1 MQIIS
6 RTGARRP
13 AHLFLLRIDTKKNAP
28 VIQKDT
34 ETEWDRPHGTR
45 VEIELE
51 AVYKKGRRSVDDYI
65 RQTALAN
72 PHVQIHY
79 APPKGDPKVYERVS
93 RDLPRESK
101 EIKPHPCG
109 VELGV
114 LLRMMKEASSKM
126 CLATA
131 LTPGF
136 RGFDLMRQRD
146 IRMLPVVDA
155 DLVPLGALILKRM
168 TEHLFLPRSGRPIRQ
183 VFSSPQAMQTCLQA
197 NVMNMVDGERTEELD
212 LFVGAMSLES
222 FRQRL
227 SDTDPRRI
235 VVLCGDRRNIQE
247 HAIQLGIRALVVSGG
262 FGVADDLVV
271 AAREN
276 RVSILCSPHDT
287 ATSALLARL
296 STPVRYLADA
306 DVPRAHPDDRL
317 DEIRKVLL
325 RGTAPGVMVI
335 DDNGRVCGVGTKSN
349 LLRPSPLKLIL
360 VDHNELTQAVPGA
373 DQVEILEII
382 DHHRL
387 GNFHTE
393 LPIRFINQPLGS
405 TCSVVATLY
414 RQAGLEPA
422 PKIASLMLA
431 GLLSDTVLLKS
442 PTTTDTDRQLLA
454 WLEHCSGLDASVFGQ
469 QMFRAGSTLAAYQDI
484 ESLLTADFKE
494 YDVDERRF
502 GIGQVEVVTF
512 QEFDDRQN
520 EIAKGLETLVHKR
533 NLALAGLLV
542 TDIVQQNSQL
552 IVRGEKAL
560 VAAVGYPQISAGRFD
575 LKGVLSRKKQLM
587 PHLLRAFKT

>member
-1 MQIIS
+1 MSQPE
-6 RTGARRP
+6 RVFVVGHKNP
-13 AHLFLLRIDTKKNAP
+13 DTDSICSAIAYAELCQLQGRSNVFP
-28 VIQKDT
+28 
-34 ETEWDRPHGTR
+34 GR
-45 VEIELE
+45 VGGLN
-51 AVYKKGRRSVDDYI
+51 
-65 RQTALAN
+65 RQTEFVLDKLDQPQPQLLTDVYPRLRDTVGDSPALIDADAPLAN
-72 PHVQIHY
+72 
-79 APPKGDPKVYERVS
+79 
-93 RDLPRESK
+93 
-101 EIKPHPCG
+101 
-109 VELGV
+109 
-114 LLRMMKEASSKM
+114 
-126 CLATA
+126 A
-131 LTPGF
+131 L
-136 RGFDLMRQRD
+136 DLMRQRD

-155 DLVPLGALILKRM
+155 DLAPLGALILKRM
-168 TEHLFLPRSGRPIRQ
+168 TEHLFLPQSGRPIRQ
-183 VFSSPQAMQTCLQA
+183 VLSSPQAMQTCLQA

-247 HAIQLGIRALVVSGG
+247 HAIQLGIRALVVTGG

-276 RVSILCSPHDT
+276 QVSILCSPHDT

-296 STPVRYLADA
+296 STPVRYLADT
-306 DVPRAHPDDRL
+306 DVPHAHPDDRL
-317 DEIRKVLL
+317 DEIRKVLM

-442 PTTTDTDRQLLA
+442 PTTTETDRQLLV
-454 WLEHCSGLDASVFGQ
+454 WLEQCSGLDASAFGQ
-469 QMFRAGSTLAAYQDI
+469 QMFQAGSALAAYQNI

-512 QEFDDRQN
+512 QEFDDRQT

-560 VAAVGYPQISAGRFD
+560 MAAVGYPQISAGRFD

>member
-1 MQIIS
+1 MSQPE
-6 RTGARRP
+6 RVFVVGHKNP
-13 AHLFLLRIDTKKNAP
+13 DTDSICSAIAYAELCQLQGRSNVFP
-28 VIQKDT
+28 
-34 ETEWDRPHGTR
+34 GR
-45 VEIELE
+45 VGGLN
-51 AVYKKGRRSVDDYI
+51 
-65 RQTALAN
+65 RQTEFVLDKLDQPQPQLLTDVYPRLRDTVGDCPALIDADAPLAN
-72 PHVQIHY
+72 
-79 APPKGDPKVYERVS
+79 
-93 RDLPRESK
+93 
-101 EIKPHPCG
+101 
-109 VELGV
+109 
-114 LLRMMKEASSKM
+114 
-126 CLATA
+126 A
-131 LTPGF
+131 L
-136 RGFDLMRQRD
+136 DLMRQRD

-155 DLVPLGALILKRM
+155 DLAPLGALILKRM

-183 VFSSPQAMQTCLQA
+183 VLSSPQAMQTCLQA

-212 LFVGAMSLES
+212 LFVGAMSLGS

-247 HAIQLGIRALVVSGG
+247 HAIQLGIRALVVTGG

-276 RVSILCSPHDT
+276 QVSILCSPHDT

-296 STPVRYLADA
+296 STPVRYLADT
-306 DVPRAHPDDRL
+306 DVPHAHPDDRL
-317 DEIRKVLL
+317 DEIRKILM

-442 PTTTDTDRQLLA
+442 PTTTDTDRQLLV
-454 WLEHCSGLDASVFGQ
+454 WLEQCSGLDASAFGQ
-469 QMFRAGSTLAAYQDI
+469 QMFQAGSALAAYQDI

-512 QEFDDRQN
+512 QEFDDRQT

-552 IVRGEKAL
+552 IVRGEKEL